1 MKLPFKRL
9 ISLFAGTAL
18 AGLVQAADLT
28 EIRIAVP
35 DLSAGSQHS
44 GGGVTDVLQSQQI
57 FEKAFAD
64 QGIKI
69 QWNYF
74 KGAGPVINEAFA
86 NGQVDLAYLGDLAA
100 IIGRSNGLDTR
111 LLSASARGVKHY
123 LAVVPG
129 SGIKTLQDLKGK
141 RVAVFRGTASQLSFD
156 TALASQGLSEKD
168 LKVINLDFSA
178 AIAALAA
185 KQIDATWGGSGLT
198 ALQAKGLAEIP
209 LTTKDIGGAGSVQAV
224 LVGSAKFVDEH
235 PQAVA
240 TLLKAQQQA
249 VQWLTD
255 DNNKQAYIDLV
266 SGLASY
272 PPVILTNDLKDQK
285 LSEIFPSTLD
295 PVFLGKLQDAVDL
308 ASKERLIRKP
318 FQVSDWVAP
327 NLAAAGL
334 SLSQA
339 SPLPQ
344 GNAFQLGERACPRC
358 GLQTA
363 TLTCCLSTSTSVSII
378 AFAAGDNR
386 DPVRLTIP
394 QRALMV
400 SRFCG
405 RLRQCSSTSEPWA
418 MSSANASSVPTPI
431 ASDCSTIFT
440 SAGKCS
446 V

>member
-9 ISLFAGTAL
+9 ITLLAGTAL
-18 AGLVQAADLT
+18 AGLVQAADLK

-44 GGGVTDVLQSQQI
+44 GGGITDVLRQQQI

-111 LLSASARGVKHY
+111 LLSASARDIKQY
-123 LAVVPG
+123 LGVVPG

-156 TALASQGLSEKD
+156 SALASQGLSEKD
-168 LKVINLDFSA
+168 LKVINLDFNA
-178 AIAALAA
+178 AGAALAA
-185 KQIDATWGGSGLT
+185 KQIDATWGGANLN

-209 LTTKDIGGAGSVQAV
+209 LTTKDLGGAGSVQSV
-224 LVGSAKFVDEH
+224 LVGSGKFVDEH
-235 PQAVA
+235 PEIITQ
-240 TLLKAQQQA
+240 LLKVQQQA

-255 DNNKQAYIDLV
+255 DDNKQAYIDLV
-266 SGLASY
+266 AGLASY
-272 PPVILTNDLKDQK
+272 PPVILSNDLKNEK
-285 LSEIFPSTLD
+285 LSALFPSTLD

-308 ASKERLIRKP
+308 ASKERLIRKS

-327 NLAAAGL
+327 NLSAAGL
-334 SLSQA
+334 
-339 SPLPQ
+339 
-344 GNAFQLGERACPRC
+344 
-358 GLQTA
+358 
-363 TLTCCLSTSTSVSII
+363 
-378 AFAAGDNR
+378 
-386 DPVRLTIP
+386 
-394 QRALMV
+394 
-400 SRFCG
+400 
-405 RLRQCSSTSEPWA
+405 
-418 MSSANASSVPTPI
+418 
-431 ASDCSTIFT
+431 
-440 SAGKCS
+440 
-446 V
+446 

>member
-9 ISLFAGTAL
+9 ITLVAGTAL
-18 AGLVQAADLT
+18 AGLVQAADLK

-44 GGGVTDVLQSQQI
+44 GGGITDVLREQQI

-100 IIGRSNGLDTR
+100 IIGRSNGLETR
-111 LLSASARGVKHY
+111 LLSATARDIKQY
-123 LAVVPG
+123 LGVVPG

-156 TALASQGLSEKD
+156 SALASQGLSEKD
-168 LKVINLDFSA
+168 LKVISLDYNA
-178 AIAALAA
+178 ANTALAA
-185 KQIDATWGGSGLT
+185 KQIDATWGGSNLT

-209 LTTKDIGGAGSVQAV
+209 LTTKDLGGAGSIQAV
-224 LVGSAKFVDEH
+224 LVGSKQFVDEH
-235 PQAVA
+235 PDAVA
-240 TLLKAQQQA
+240 KLLKAQQQA
-249 VQWLTD
+249 VHWLTD
-255 DNNKQAYIDLV
+255 DTNKQAYIALV

-272 PPVILTNDLKDQK
+272 PPVILTNDLKDQT

-295 PVFLGKLQDAVDL
+295 PVFLAKLQGSVDL
-308 ASKERLIRKP
+308 ASKEKLIRKP

-334 SLSQA
+334 
-339 SPLPQ
+339 
-344 GNAFQLGERACPRC
+344 
-358 GLQTA
+358 
-363 TLTCCLSTSTSVSII
+363 
-378 AFAAGDNR
+378 
-386 DPVRLTIP
+386 
-394 QRALMV
+394 
-400 SRFCG
+400 
-405 RLRQCSSTSEPWA
+405 
-418 MSSANASSVPTPI
+418 
-431 ASDCSTIFT
+431 
-440 SAGKCS
+440 
-446 V
+446 